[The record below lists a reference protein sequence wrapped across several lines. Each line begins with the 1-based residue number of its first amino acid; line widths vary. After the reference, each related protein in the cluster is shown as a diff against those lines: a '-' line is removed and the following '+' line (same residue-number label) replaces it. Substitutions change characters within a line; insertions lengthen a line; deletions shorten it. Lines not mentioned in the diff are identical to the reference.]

1 MKIDR
6 DQLIRR
12 VAEKHRLILTE
23 DDPLIASVTLNEVIF
38 ESHSHELLQKM
49 DEQNAR
55 VLASLQMIVA
65 TAKSEQSKTSEALNQ
80 TLMLLHKKNLEDY
93 KSLTNGLLI
102 EAKKVV
108 QEAVSEKNNARIASL
123 AAAGFGVL
131 FFLANLWLIYSN
143 K

>member
-1 MKIDR
+1 
-6 DQLIRR
+6 

-38 ESHSHELLQKM
+38 ESHTMELLQKM

-55 VLASLQMIVA
+55 ILASLKMIVA
-65 TAKSEQSKTSEALNQ
+65 NSKSEQAKASEVLNQ

-93 KSLTNGLLI
+93 KSISNGLLN
-102 EAKKVV
+102 EAKKIV
-108 QEAVSEKNNARIASL
+108 QEARIEKKNARL
-123 AAAGFGVL
+123 AALATAGFGML
-131 FFLANLWLIYSN
+131 FFLANLWLTYSN

>member
-38 ESHSHELLQKM
+38 ESHSLELLQKM

-65 TAKSEQSKTSEALNQ
+65 TAKNEQAKASEVLNQ
-80 TLMLLHKKNLEDY
+80 TLLLLHKQNLEDY

-131 FFLANLWLIYSN
+131 FFLANLWLIYS
-143 K
+143 KS

>member
-1 MKIDR
+1 MNIDR

-38 ESHSHELLQKM
+38 ESHTMELLQKM

-55 VLASLQMIVA
+55 ILASLKMIVA
-65 TAKSEQSKTSEALNQ
+65 NSKSEQAKASEVLNQ

-93 KSLTNGLLI
+93 KSISNGLLN
-102 EAKKVV
+102 EAKKIV
-108 QEAVSEKNNARIASL
+108 QEARIEKKNARL
-123 AAAGFGVL
+123 AALATAGFGML
-131 FFLANLWLIYSN
+131 FFLANLWLTYSN

>member
-38 ESHSHELLQKM
+38 ESHSLELLQKM

-65 TAKSEQSKTSEALNQ
+65 TAKNEQAKASEVLNQ
-80 TLMLLHKKNLEDY
+80 TLLLLHKQNLEDY

-143 K
+143 R